1 MHPARSAGGLLSR
14 RTDPVSR
21 CPPPRTAT
29 PRPRVHRAA
38 EVVQRVGRASGSAGA
53 MGAMLVLLGLAFWF
67 GASAATVAH
76 WSANLLLSVAFL
88 SLINAVGKA

>member
-1 MHPARSAGGLLSR
+1 
-14 RTDPVSR
+14 
-21 CPPPRTAT
+21 
-29 PRPRVHRAA
+29 
-38 EVVQRVGRASGSAGA
+38 VGRASGSAGA

>member
-1 MHPARSAGGLLSR
+1 
-14 RTDPVSR
+14 
-21 CPPPRTAT
+21 
-29 PRPRVHRAA
+29 VHGAA
-38 EVVQRVGRASGSAGA
+38 EVVQRAGRASGSAGA

-76 WSANLLLSVAFL
+76 WSANLLLSVTFL

>member
-1 MHPARSAGGLLSR
+1 
-14 RTDPVSR
+14 
-21 CPPPRTAT
+21 
-29 PRPRVHRAA
+29 
-38 EVVQRVGRASGSAGA
+38 VGRASGSAGA

-76 WSANLLLSVAFL
+76 WSANLLLSVTFL

>member
-1 MHPARSAGGLLSR
+1 M
-14 RTDPVSR
+14 
-21 CPPPRTAT
+21 
-29 PRPRVHRAA
+29 
-38 EVVQRVGRASGSAGA
+38 GRASGSAGA

-76 WSANLLLSVAFL
+76 WSAKLLLSVTFL